1 MRLSLRCFLC
11 VFLFQMLLF
20 SCREAASA
28 EKKNLEKH
36 QSHLDVSK
44 SNHLAQKSADQPATS
59 SVKLPAGLVDVQ
71 AVNSNIL
78 IDLNYTGTDNFLKQ
92 RLYFSINKAYLQKDV
107 ALRLSRVQQ
116 ALEKKHPGYHL
127 LIFDA
132 LRPVSVQQ
140 KMWDALDSIVPVER
154 AKFVSN
160 PKNRSLHN
168 FGAAVDI
175 SIQDANGKLLDM
187 GAGFDDIRK
196 IAYPNLE
203 DSFFRAGL
211 LSSQQLSN
219 RLLLRKLMQSEGFR
233 QLPTEWWHYNA
244 CSRNEAKVKYEVVLQ
259 EP

>member
-1 MRLSLRCFLC
+1 MGLSLRYCFC
-11 VFLFQMLLF
+11 VFLLQMLLF
-20 SCREAASA
+20 SCREG
-28 EKKNLEKH
+28 ENLEKKA
-36 QSHLDVSK
+36 SHLDVSK
-44 SNHLAQKSADQPATS
+44 PNHSAQKSADQPAASTI
-59 SVKLPAGLVDVQ
+59 KLPTGLVDVQ
-71 AVNSNIL
+71 AINPNIL
-78 IDLNYTGTDNFLKQ
+78 IDLKYTGPDNFLKQ

-127 LIFDA
+127 LVFDA

-203 DSFFRAGL
+203 DSFLRVGL
-211 LSSQQLSN
+211 LSPQQLSN

-244 CSRNEAKVKYEVVLQ
+244 CSRNEAKIKYEVVLQ

>member
-1 MRLSLRCFLC
+1 MRLSLRYFLG
-11 VFLFQMLLF
+11 VFLLQLLIF
-20 SCREAASA
+20 SCSEGENI
-28 EKKNLEKH
+28 EKKE
-36 QSHLDVSK
+36 SHLDVSK
-44 SNHLAQKSADQPATS
+44 SNHLAQKSAEQPATS
-59 SVKLPAGLVDVQ
+59 SVKLPSGFVDVQ
-71 AVNSNIL
+71 AINPDIF
-78 IDLNYTGTDNFLKQ
+78 IDLKYTGPDNFLKQ

-203 DSFFRAGL
+203 DSFLRAGL

-244 CSRNEAKVKYEVVLQ
+244 CSRNEAKLKYKVVLQ

>member
-1 MRLSLRCFLC
+1 MRLNLRYFLC
-11 VFLFQMLLF
+11 IFLFQMLLF
-20 SCREAASA
+20 SCQETATTENKNV
-28 EKKNLEKH
+28 EKN

-44 SNHLAQKSADQPATS
+44 PNSSAHKSAHQPATS

-78 IDLNYTGTDNFLKQ
+78 IDLKYTGPDNFLKQ

>member
-1 MRLSLRCFLC
+1 MRLSLRYCFC
-11 VFLFQMLLF
+11 VFLLQMLLF
-20 SCREAASA
+20 SCREG
-28 EKKNLEKH
+28 ENLGKKA
-36 QSHLDVSK
+36 SHLDVSK
-44 SNHLAQKSADQPATS
+44 PIKAAQKPAYQPAASTI
-59 SVKLPAGLVDVQ
+59 KLPTGLVDVQ
-71 AVNSNIL
+71 AINPNIL
-78 IDLNYTGTDNFLKQ
+78 IDLKYTGPDNFLKQ
-92 RLYFSINKAYLQKDV
+92 RLYFSIKKAYLQKDV

-132 LRPVSVQQ
+132 LRPVSMQQ

-203 DSFFRAGL
+203 DSFLRAGL
-211 LSSQQLSN
+211 LSTQQLSN

>member
-1 MRLSLRCFLC
+1 MRLSLRYFLC
-11 VFLFQMLLF
+11 IFLFQMLLF
-20 SCREAASA
+20 SCQETASTENKNV
-28 EKKNLEKH
+28 EKN
-36 QSHLDVSK
+36 QSHLDASK
-44 SNHLAQKSADQPATS
+44 SNSSAHKSAHQPATT
-59 SVKLPAGLVDVQ
+59 SVKLSAGLVDVQ

-78 IDLNYTGTDNFLKQ
+78 IDLKYTGTDNFLKQ

-116 ALEKKHPGYHL
+116 ALEKNHPGYHL

-203 DSFFRAGL
+203 DSFLRAGL
-211 LSSQQLSN
+211 LSPQQLSN

-244 CSRNEAKVKYEVVLQ
+244 CSRNEAKDKYEVVLQ

>member
-1 MRLSLRCFLC
+1 MRLGLPYLFC
-11 VFLFQMLLF
+11 VFFCQLLLF
-20 SCREAASA
+20 SCREAAGS
-28 EKKNLEKH
+28 EKKNVEKN
-36 QSHLDVSK
+36 QSHLAVSK
-44 SNHLAQKSADQPATS
+44 RNHRAQKSADQPATS
-59 SVKLPAGLVDVQ
+59 LVKLPAGFVDVQ
-71 AVNSNIL
+71 VINPNIR
-78 IDLNYTGTDNFLKQ
+78 IDLKYTGPDNFLKQ

-107 ALRLSRVQQ
+107 AHRLSRVQQ

-140 KMWDALDSIVPVER
+140 KMWDALDTIVPVER

-175 SIQDANGKLLDM
+175 SIQNASGKLLDM
-187 GAGFDDIRK
+187 GAAFDDIRK

-203 DSFFRAGL
+203 DSFLRAGL
-211 LSSQQLSN
+211 LSPQQHAN
-219 RLLLRKLMQSEGFR
+219 RLLLRNLMQKEGFR

-244 CSRNEAKVKYEVVLQ
+244 CSRNEAKLKYEVVLQ

>member
-1 MRLSLRCFLC
+1 MRLSLRYFFC
-11 VFLFQMLLF
+11 VFLLQMLFF
-20 SCREAASA
+20 SCRETASA
-28 EKKNLEKH
+28 EKKNVEKN

-44 SNHLAQKSADQPATS
+44 SIHLAQKSADQPAASTI
-59 SVKLPAGLVDVQ
+59 KLPSGLVDVQ
-71 AVNSNIL
+71 DVNPNIL
-78 IDLNYTGTDNFLKQ
+78 IDLKYTGPDNFLKQ
-92 RLYFSINKAYLQKDV
+92 RLYFSINKAYLQNEI

-244 CSRNEAKVKYEVVLQ
+244 CSRNEAKLKYKVVLQ